1 VNVGLPALVS
11 LIISQEL
18 PGDVT
23 MSLNRWQASL
33 IHLGL
38 SAVIYI
44 VLLYLI
50 VFVWY
55 PQPYFGADGGWQGVR
70 LITGVDLVL
79 GPLLTLIVF
88 KAGKPGLKRDL
99 SLIALLQIAALVW
112 GTWIVHGQ
120 RTVMVTYAAGNFY
133 AINGEEVRN
142 AGGKAPA
149 IAAQATH
156 PPAYALVRLPTDK
169 KERTRLIM
177 RTILSGRP
185 LQQLGERYE
194 PLDAKTLPEVLAGSQ
209 DINGYIKVAQ
219 KNRALVDQFLAEH
232 GGTIADYAFFPL
244 YCRYQSLILVLHR
257 RDGSVAGKLDI
268 RPLVFFDRRTQ
279 TPASK
284 SSSPG
289 THS

>member
-1 VNVGLPALVS
+1 
-11 LIISQEL
+11 
-18 PGDVT
+18 
-23 MSLNRWQASL
+23 MSLNRWQAFL

-38 SAVIYI
+38 SAVIYV

-55 PQPYFGADGGWQGVR
+55 PQPYFSADGGWQGVR

-99 SLIALLQIAALVW
+99 SIIALLQAAALVW
-112 GTWIVHGQ
+112 GTWIVHDQ

-149 IAAQATH
+149 IAAQAPH
-156 PPAYALVRLPTDK
+156 SPAYALVRLPADE
-169 KERTRLIM
+169 KERTRFIM
-177 RTILSGRP
+177 QTILSGRP

-194 PLDAKTLPEVLAGSQ
+194 PLDAKTLPEVLSGSQ
-209 DINGYIKVAQ
+209 DIHNYIKMSEQNGAT
-219 KNRALVDQFLAEH
+219 VDRFIAEH
-232 GGTIADYAFFPL
+232 GGTVADYAFFPL
-244 YCRYQSLILVLHR
+244 FCRYRSLLLVLHR
-257 RDGSVAGKLDI
+257 KDGSVAGKLDI

-279 TPASK
+279 APASK

-289 THS
+289 QRS